1 MYPSKKKLFT
11 TTDNRLFSVVQYL
24 LVLGLGLQTTQSQS
38 SVFASENNFVS
49 DNSFANVFG
58 QAAPG
63 RSISS
68 LIFQILK
75 KIVYFSGDITYDKF
89 RSWAD
94 LGK

>member
-11 TTDNRLFSVVQYL
+11 TTDNRLFSVQYL

-63 RSISS
+63 RLISS
-68 LIFQILK
+68 LLFQILK
-75 KIVYFSGDITYDKF
+75 KIVYFSGDIAYDKF